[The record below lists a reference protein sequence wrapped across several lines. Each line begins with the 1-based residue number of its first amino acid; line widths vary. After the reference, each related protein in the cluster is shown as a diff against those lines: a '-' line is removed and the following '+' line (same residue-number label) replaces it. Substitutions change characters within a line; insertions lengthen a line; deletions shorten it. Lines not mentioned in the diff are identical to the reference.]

1 MRRLIIIEILNVIV
15 IPVVFNILL
24 AFHFPSGYRG
34 RPASDQENNY
44 VDIIA
49 YTEEMLLRFLLQSIM
64 VVVFF

>member
-24 AFHFPSGYRG
+24 AFYCPDGYRDK
-34 RPASDQENNY
+34 PASVQESSY

-49 YTEEMLLRFLLQSIM
+49 YTEEVLLRFLLQSIM
-64 VVVFF
+64 LVVFF